1 MGLKAAK
8 QIEADFSVRQRT
20 VIIYLTNRYMFA
32 HEGSVIRWVLIL
44 VIALSTIAC
53 SSTSPEER
61 LSNAIRRLAGPE
73 AEDCGR
79 VRISE
84 TRTAVNA
91 CSVRAFRNQRPFFAR
106 YDARG
111 MDSSIAHVLVRTPA
125 GDMFD
130 VAYDS
135 DPSGGSRVSPRIE
148 PRRLSDCAV
157 VNASD
162 GEQVKCK

>member
-1 MGLKAAK
+1 MSDTA
-8 QIEADFSVRQRT
+8 
-20 VIIYLTNRYMFA
+20 
-32 HEGSVIRWVLIL
+32 LITQLVL

-53 SSTSPEER
+53 STSPEER
-61 LSNAIRRLAGPE
+61 LSKAIRRLAGPE

-84 TRTAVNA
+84 KRTAVDA
-91 CSVRAFRNQRPFFAR
+91 CAVRAFRSQRPFFAR
-106 YDARG
+106 YDTRG
-111 MDSSIAHVLVRTPA
+111 TDSSVADVLVRTPA

-135 DPSGGSRVSPRIE
+135 DPSGGSRASPLIK

-157 VNASD
+157 LNAPD
-162 GEQVKCK
+162 GEQVACK